1 MNTFRIIACASFIG
15 SFHWAP
21 NSRMADA
28 AQIETTV
35 LCRPKQMAVAG
46 FREIPLGSHTSRV
59 VLQADGGSFKFT
71 SFQGGDGRAIW
82 VPGPNRP
89 GSSIH
94 TYQTSVPLTQYQFGG
109 GQGLAA
115 FEGIES
121 DPAKVCVV
129 KVPNTRYVSD
139 VEGYPVGYPNPSRF
153 DPVLPYF
160 PLFVSSRL
168 PQTYQAGA
176 GPRRLLPDFVIQ
188 QFTPGYIWFTSNNP
202 SVAVYRFDRSIE
214 RWTKAD
220 KPFLVESTT
229 ELNPGGPY
237 RISRT
242 TKGGEE
248 GKEYS
253 EALIEVRYRSI
264 VSTNPEDDGDSIDI
278 IQAGLPELPNLTIS
292 AP

>member
-1 MNTFRIIACASFIG
+1 MNTFRISVCASLFG
-15 SFHWAP
+15 SFAWVQGIPTVH
-21 NSRMADA
+21 A
-28 AQIETTV
+28 AQIETTA
-35 LCRPKQMAVAG
+35 LCRPKRMAVAG
-46 FREIPLGSHTSRV
+46 FREIPLGSHTFRV

-109 GQGLAA
+109 GQGLAV
-115 FEGIES
+115 FEGVES
-121 DPAKVCVV
+121 DPGKVSVV
-129 KVPNTRYVSD
+129 KVPNTRYESD

-160 PLFVSSRL
+160 PLFVSSTL

-176 GPRRLLPDFVIQ
+176 GPRRLLRDFVIQ
-188 QFTPGYIWFTSNNP
+188 QFTPGYIWFTSDNP

-220 KPFLVESTT
+220 KPFLVESQT
-229 ELNPGGPY
+229 ERNPGGPY

-242 TKGGEE
+242 SRGEE

-253 EALIEVRYRSI
+253 EALIQVHYRSV

-278 IQAGLPELPNLTIS
+278 IQAGLPGLPNPTVA

>member
-1 MNTFRIIACASFIG
+1 
-15 SFHWAP
+15 
-21 NSRMADA
+21 
-28 AQIETTV
+28 
-35 LCRPKQMAVAG
+35 
-46 FREIPLGSHTSRV
+46 
-59 VLQADGGSFKFT
+59 
-71 SFQGGDGRAIW
+71 
-82 VPGPNRP
+82 
-89 GSSIH
+89 
-94 TYQTSVPLTQYQFGG
+94 
-109 GQGLAA
+109 
-115 FEGIES
+115 
-121 DPAKVCVV
+121 
-129 KVPNTRYVSD
+129 
-139 VEGYPVGYPNPSRF
+139 
-153 DPVLPYF
+153 
-160 PLFVSSRL
+160 
-168 PQTYQAGA
+168 
-176 GPRRLLPDFVIQ
+176 
-188 QFTPGYIWFTSNNP
+188 
-202 SVAVYRFDRSIE
+202 VYRFDRSIE